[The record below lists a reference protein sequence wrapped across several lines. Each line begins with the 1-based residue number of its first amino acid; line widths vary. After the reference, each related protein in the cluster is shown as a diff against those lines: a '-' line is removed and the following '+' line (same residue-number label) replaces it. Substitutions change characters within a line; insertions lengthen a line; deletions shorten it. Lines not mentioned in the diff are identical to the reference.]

1 MKIKSLI
8 ILAIFISLGV
18 QTFAQNAAVNPY
30 PKRINVTGS
39 AEMEIVPDE
48 LFFTVTLREYLDK
61 DKKKTSIEKLEKELQ
76 SAVSAA
82 GVAKENLQFENVY
95 GERWKEKKGKPEDF
109 MQSKTYIIKLTE
121 PSKIDVV
128 LDKIDAKGIENV
140 YLSNYSHSKIEQY
153 RKELKIQAIKN
164 TKEKAKYLLE
174 AVGDQ
179 IGSTISIT
187 EIDNYDGPIIMNR
200 ASYLSNTSQTSMRM
214 DGVYSGEIDSG
225 ISFKTIKLRFSING
239 EFEIK

>member
-1 MKIKSLI
+1 
-8 ILAIFISLGV
+8 
-18 QTFAQNAAVNPY
+18 
-30 PKRINVTGS
+30 
-39 AEMEIVPDE
+39 
-48 LFFTVTLREYLDK
+48 
-61 DKKKTSIEKLEKELQ
+61 
-76 SAVSAA
+76 
-82 GVAKENLQFENVY
+82 
-95 GERWKEKKGKPEDF
+95 
-109 MQSKTYIIKLTE
+109 MQSKTYIIKLSE
-121 PSKIDVV
+121 PSKIDVI

-187 EIDNYDGPIIMNR
+187 EIDNYDGPVIMNR
-200 ASYLSNTSQTSMRM
+200 ASYLSNTSQTSRQMGG
-214 DGVYSGEIDSG
+214 GVELNYGMESS